1 METSNSELRY
11 WLDLLVAK
19 ITSKHPQGKII
30 VSSGISP
37 SGPYHVGHAR
47 EILTAEAILK
57 GLIESGREARHL
69 HFVDAHDALRKRY
82 PYLPESYEAE
92 AGKPLVDIPPPN
104 GKSKSYAHQ
113 YFGEY
118 EIAAKKLGIDMG
130 VLWTNELYDSGKY
143 AELITLCLKKKDQI
157 ADILYKVSGR
167 KVDGNWLPIQV
178 IDESNK
184 SLRTAKI
191 IGFDVD
197 NGEVHYLGSDEK
209 EYFAS
214 ANSGRVK
221 LDWRIDWPARWKLF
235 GVQVEGFGREHA
247 TKGGSYDTGK
257 LIAKD
262 IFGVEAPI
270 PVPYEII
277 ALKGETKKMSS
288 SLGNLVTLLDSLE
301 IIPPEVLRYFT
312 FKSRPERQLNFD
324 PGAGL
329 YTLVD
334 EYART
339 ESETLA
345 GEEPEF
351 KRAWQ
356 VASLQGENHVI
367 STVPFSHLVMVYQ
380 TAQGNI
386 ETVMELLSRT
396 GHDRA
401 VQTQGESIRR
411 ELEYI
416 ARWLDRFAP
425 DNVKFEVQEVLPE
438 LDLSDDQ
445 KKFLDLLLAKFN
457 STAPTAEVIHQ
468 EVYDAA
474 LHSKLKPAEAFKT
487 IYNLFLSKDHGPKVG
502 FFLASLDWEFV
513 IARLGRER

>member
-1 METSNSELRY
+1 MEQPGEMRY
-11 WLDLLVAK
+11 WLDQLVAK
-19 ITSKHPQGKII
+19 IIEKYPKGVIK

-47 EILTAEAILK
+47 EILTAEAVVR
-57 GLIESGREARHL
+57 GLSEFGREARHL
-69 HFVDAHDALRKRY
+69 HFIDAHDALRKRY

-92 AGKPLVDIPPPN
+92 AGKPLVSIPAPD

-118 EIAAKKLGIDMG
+118 EISASKLGIDME
-130 VLWTNELYDSGKY
+130 VFWTNELYDSGNY
-143 AELITLCLKKKDQI
+143 SDLIALCLEKRDQI
-157 ADILYKVSGR
+157 ADILFKVSGR
-167 KVDGNWLPIQV
+167 RVEDNWLPIQI
-178 IDESNK
+178 IDETNG
-184 SLRTAKI
+184 SLRTAQYV
-191 IGFDVD
+191 GFDKD
-197 NGEVHYLGSDEK
+197 TNIVHYLASDGK
-209 EYFAS
+209 KYGADTTK
-214 ANSGRVK
+214 GRVK

-247 TKGGSYDTGK
+247 TKGGSFDTGK
-257 LIAKD
+257 AIAKD
-262 IFGVEAPI
+262 IFGINAPI

-277 ALKGETKKMSS
+277 ALKGDTKKMSS
-288 SLGNLVTLLDSLE
+288 SLGNLVTLLDSLD

-324 PGAGL
+324 AGAGL
-329 YTLVD
+329 YTLID

-339 ESETLA
+339 ESETLS

-356 VASLQGENHVI
+356 TASLKGKNHVV
-367 STVPFSHLVMVYQ
+367 STVPYSHLVMVYQ
-380 TAQGNI
+380 TAQGNV

-396 GHDRA
+396 GHDLA

-425 DNVKFEVQEVLPE
+425 ENLKFEVAEVLPDI
-438 LDLSDDQ
+438 DLNGQ
-445 KKFLDLLLAKFN
+445 QQKFLELLLSKFDK
-457 STAPTAEVIHQ
+457 SILSPERIHQ

-474 LHSKLKPAEAFKT
+474 LSAELKPAEAFRT
-487 IYNLFLSKDHGPKVG
+487 IYNLFLNKDHGPKVG
-502 FFLASLDWEFV
+502 FFLASLDWDFV
-513 IARLGRER
+513 VARLSRQR

>member
-1 METSNSELRY
+1 MEQPDQLRY
-11 WLDLLVAK
+11 WLDQLVAEINK
-19 ITSKHPQGKII
+19 KHPDGQII

-47 EILTAEAILK
+47 EILTADAIYR
-57 GLIESGREARHL
+57 GLIEAGRTAKHF

-82 PYLPESYEAE
+82 PYLPESYELE
-92 AGKPLVDIPPPN
+92 AGKPLVNVPAPD

-118 EIAAKKLGIDMG
+118 EISAKKLGINME
-130 VLWTNELYDSGKY
+130 VFWTNELYDSAKFS
-143 AELITLCLKKKDQI
+143 ELIALCLHKRDEI
-157 ADILYKVSGR
+157 AKILKRVSGR
-167 KVDGNWLPIQV
+167 EVEADWVPIQV
-178 IDESNK
+178 IDESSG
-184 SLRTAKI
+184 SLHTAKI
-191 IGFDVD
+191 VGFDSD
-197 NGEVHYLGSDEK
+197 TGQVHYIGSDQK

-214 ANSGRVK
+214 IDSGKVK
-221 LDWRIDWPARWKLF
+221 LDWRVDWPARWKLF

-257 LIAKD
+257 AIAKE
-262 IFGVEAPI
+262 IFGIEAPI

-324 PGAGL
+324 SGTGL
-329 YTLVD
+329 YTLID

-356 VASLQGENHVI
+356 IASLSGDNHVV
-367 STVPFSHLVMVYQ
+367 STVPFSHLVMLYQ
-380 TAQGNI
+380 TAQGNVDKI
-386 ETVMELLSRT
+386 FDLLSRT
-396 GHDRA
+396 GHELA
-401 VQTQGESIRR
+401 VKTQAESIRR
-411 ELEYI
+411 ELEYVD
-416 ARWLDRFAP
+416 RWLDRFAP
-425 DNVKFEVQEVLPE
+425 DNVKFEIQQICP
-438 LDLSDDQ
+438 
-445 KKFLDLLLAKFN
+445 
-457 STAPTAEVIHQ
+457 EVIIEKSGNDFLNDLADELESSKDLVAEEIHQ
-468 EVYDAA
+468 AVYNNATNIG
-474 LHSKLKPAEAFKT
+474 LKPAEAFRL
-487 IYNLFLSKDHGPKVG
+487 IYQLFIGKDHGPKVG
-502 FFLASLDWEFV
+502 FFLSSLERDF
-513 IARLGRER
+513 IINRLRRQS